1 MEMNQNQSQNREKR
15 LEIATRIYELDGEV
29 YRILGSGLGR
39 VFNGKREDT
48 IRNLADIMGSHSKG
62 HYLRSEVA
70 LISNMARTIPD
81 KRERARMERE
91 YQAILKEI
99 DELHST
105 FGSVDIMDET
115 MASLNRSNLS
125 RRFNEDNHL
134 IICIG
139 RTYGCAGTDIGFEL
153 SKRLGINYYDTE
165 IFMEVLERLEAE
177 KDSVKDH
184 ASFAHKQNLNQNLGI
199 ERSRNLKEWFR
210 EFNRYHGLNKSDA
223 IFFNQSDLLC
233 EMAKKEDFIVM
244 GRCADV
250 ILTNNRI
257 PHVSIFINAP
267 FEMRVRHTMASDELS
282 YKEAAKLLKKLDRQH
297 GHYYNFYTG
306 REWGN
311 SVNYDLCINSASY
324 GIEGAVLLIERLIQR
339 TGKRPKKED

>member
-1 MEMNQNQSQNREKR
+1 MNNNREKR
-15 LEIATRIYELDGEV
+15 LEIASRIYDLDAEV
-29 YRILGSGLGR
+29 YRILGSNLGR
-39 VFNGKREDT
+39 VFNGKREST
-48 IRNLADIMGSHSKG
+48 IAKLADLMGSHTEG
-62 HYLRSEVA
+62 HLLRSEMA
-70 LISNMARTIPD
+70 LISNMARTIQN
-81 KRERARMERE
+81 KGERNRMIEE
-91 YQAILKEI
+91 YNAIMKEI

-115 MASLNRSNLS
+115 LARLNRSNLNV
-125 RRFNEDNHL
+125 RFNEDNHL

-153 SKRLGINYYDTE
+153 SKSLGINYYDSE
-165 IFMEVLERLEAE
+165 IFAEVLERLEAE
-177 KDSVKDH
+177 QDHVKDR
-184 ASFAHKQNLNQNLGI
+184 ASFAHKQNLNQSLGI
-199 ERSRNLKEWFR
+199 DKKRSLKERFR
-210 EFNRYHGLNKSDA
+210 EFNRYHGLSKEDA

-233 EMAKKEDFIVM
+233 EMSKKEDFIVM

-267 FEMRVRHTMASDELS
+267 FEMRVRHTMANDELD
-282 YKEAAKLLKKLDRQH
+282 YKGAVKLLKKLDRQH

-324 GIEGAVLLIERLIQR
+324 GIEGAVKLIERLIQR
-339 TGKRPKKED
+339 TGKSPKQEG